1 MSYAT
6 PTELKTLGL
15 PADALEEVTDP
26 DIQAQLDADAGIM
39 DMYIGAR
46 YSLPISAPYPEALK
60 RINVCLTVYH
70 IMMRRGFN
78 PEGPDALYKEN
89 YLECMGMLGEIRD
102 GRLPLPDIVDSTPT
116 VDEGTVG
123 VSTKALRGWGSV
135 GSCSNSATIFCCE
148 DEW

>member
-6 PTELKTLGL
+6 PDELKTLGL
-15 PADALEEVTDP
+15 PADALEELTDP
-26 DIQAQLDADAGIM
+26 DIQAQLDADAGVM

-46 YSLPISAPYPEALK
+46 YSLPISAPFPQALV
-60 RINVCLTVYH
+60 RINVCLSVYQ

-89 YLECMGMLGEIRD
+89 YLSCMEMLGEIRD
-102 GRLPLPDIVDSTPT
+102 GRLPLPDIVDNTPG
-116 VDEGTVG
+116 VNEGTAL
-123 VSTKALRGWGSV
+123 VSTQDLRGWSYPTRPADGY
-135 GSCSNSATIFCCE
+135 CC